1 MLSKR
6 SIRGDYVRQITISF
20 VALLVIF
27 SVALYSYLYFTAYS
41 NIKQELQKYSQY
53 ILANNIT
60 YTANQSFYIQ
70 NTNILSNDTIKIV
83 VLDEKITQEYYKKQT
98 IKDDVYFSLF
108 VPYKGNKTLNI
119 TKNITKEMW
128 FLENLFEGIVLV
140 NFFALILIQLFAL
153 AFSNILYKP
162 IHNLSQTLEKVK
174 EYDLETLNNNALP
187 LEFQPLVYSINNL
200 LQRIKNYLSSQ
211 KQLFIGIA
219 HELKTP
225 LAVMKTKCEVT
236 LIKERQKEVY
246 TDALK
251 ENISSINEMNAI
263 IKMLL
268 DLGRQESA
276 QFEKSSMVDINKIL
290 KKIADNFMILSKKE
304 NKSFF
309 VEIGEEEVL
318 LTIKPT
324 LLTQIV
330 QNFLQNAFKFTPKGK
345 SILLKS
351 SVEDGKLN
359 IIVMDEGC
367 GIDSELNDIYAP
379 FRRAGNKSGAG
390 LGLFLAKNAA
400 NALGGNISLQNR
412 SDKQGTIAKFQLK
425 ISDNWNKNC

>member
-1 MLSKR
+1 M
-6 SIRGDYVRQITISF
+6 
-20 VALLVIF
+20 VIF
-27 SVALYSYLYFTAYS
+27 SVALYSYLYFTAYG
-41 NIKQELQKYSQY
+41 NIKQELQKYSQH
-53 ILANNIT
+53 ILTNNIT
-60 YTANQSFYIQ
+60 YTTNQSFYIQ

-83 VLDEKITQEYYKKQT
+83 ILDEKITQEYYKKQT

>member
-1 MLSKR
+1 M
-6 SIRGDYVRQITISF
+6 
-20 VALLVIF
+20 VIF
-27 SVALYSYLYFTAYS
+27 SVALYSYLYFTAYG
-41 NIKQELQKYSQY
+41 NIKQELQKYSQH
-53 ILANNIT
+53 ILTNNIT
-60 YTANQSFYIQ
+60 YTTNQSFYIR

-108 VPYKGNKTLNI
+108 VPYKGNKTLKI

-359 IIVMDEGC
+359 IVVMDEGC

>member
-27 SVALYSYLYFTAYS
+27 SVALYSYLYFTAYG
-41 NIKQELQKYSQY
+41 NIKQELQKYSQH
-53 ILANNIT
+53 ILTNNIT
-60 YTANQSFYIQ
+60 YTTNQSFYIQ

-83 VLDEKITQEYYKKQT
+83 VLDEKIIQEYYKKQT

-128 FLENLFEGIVLV
+128 FLENLFEGIILV

>member
-1 MLSKR
+1 M
-6 SIRGDYVRQITISF
+6 
-20 VALLVIF
+20 VIF
-27 SVALYSYLYFTAYS
+27 SVALYSYLYFTAYG
-41 NIKQELQKYSQY
+41 NIKQELQKYSQH

-60 YTANQSFYIQ
+60 YTTNQSFYIQ

-276 QFEKSSMVDINKIL
+276 QFEKSSMVDINEIL
-290 KKIADNFMILSKKE
+290 KKIANNFMILSKKE

>member
-1 MLSKR
+1 M
-6 SIRGDYVRQITISF
+6 
-20 VALLVIF
+20 VIF
-27 SVALYSYLYFTAYS
+27 SVALYSYLYFTTYG
-41 NIKQELQKYSQY
+41 NIKQELQKYSQH
-53 ILANNIT
+53 ILTNNIT
-60 YTANQSFYIQ
+60 YTTNQSFYIQ

-359 IIVMDEGC
+359 IVVMDEGC

>member
-27 SVALYSYLYFTAYS
+27 SVALYSYLYFTAYG
-41 NIKQELQKYSQY
+41 NIKQELQKYSQH

-60 YTANQSFYIQ
+60 YTTNQSFYIQ

-309 VEIGEEEVL
+309 VEIEEEEVL

>member
-1 MLSKR
+1 M
-6 SIRGDYVRQITISF
+6 
-20 VALLVIF
+20 VIF
-27 SVALYSYLYFTAYS
+27 SVALYSYLYFTAYG
-41 NIKQELQKYSQY
+41 NIKQELQKYSQH

-60 YTANQSFYIQ
+60 YTTNQSFYIQ

-309 VEIGEEEVL
+309 VEIEEEEVL

>member
-1 MLSKR
+1 M
-6 SIRGDYVRQITISF
+6 
-20 VALLVIF
+20 VIF
-27 SVALYSYLYFTAYS
+27 SVALYSYLYFTAYG
-41 NIKQELQKYSQY
+41 NIKQELQKYSQH
-53 ILANNIT
+53 ILTNNIT
-60 YTANQSFYIQ
+60 YTTNQSFYIQ

-108 VPYKGNKTLNI
+108 VPYEGNKTLKI

-359 IIVMDEGC
+359 IVVMDEGC

>member
-1 MLSKR
+1 M
-6 SIRGDYVRQITISF
+6 
-20 VALLVIF
+20 VIF
-27 SVALYSYLYFTAYS
+27 SVALYSYLYFTAYG
-41 NIKQELQKYSQY
+41 NIKQELQKYSQH
-53 ILANNIT
+53 ILTNNIT
-60 YTANQSFYIQ
+60 YTTNQSFYIQ

-162 IHNLSQTLEKVK
+162 IYNLSQTLEKVK

>member
-1 MLSKR
+1 M
-6 SIRGDYVRQITISF
+6 
-20 VALLVIF
+20 VIF
-27 SVALYSYLYFTAYS
+27 SVALYSYLYFTAYG
-41 NIKQELQKYSQY
+41 NIKQELQKYSQH
-53 ILANNIT
+53 ILTNNIT
-60 YTANQSFYIQ
+60 YTTNQSFYIQ

-83 VLDEKITQEYYKKQT
+83 VLDEKIIQEYYKKQT

-412 SDKQGTIAKFQLK
+412 FDKQGTIAKFQLK

>member
-1 MLSKR
+1 M
-6 SIRGDYVRQITISF
+6 
-20 VALLVIF
+20 VIF
-27 SVALYSYLYFTAYS
+27 SVALYSYLYFTAYG
-41 NIKQELQKYSQY
+41 NIKQELQKYSQH
-53 ILANNIT
+53 ILTNNIT
-60 YTANQSFYIQ
+60 YTTNQSFYVQ

>member
-1 MLSKR
+1 M
-6 SIRGDYVRQITISF
+6 
-20 VALLVIF
+20 VIF
-27 SVALYSYLYFTAYS
+27 SVALYSYLYFTAYG
-41 NIKQELQKYSQY
+41 NIKQELQKYSQH

-60 YTANQSFYIQ
+60 YTTNQSFYIQ

-359 IIVMDEGC
+359 IVVMDEGC

>member
-27 SVALYSYLYFTAYS
+27 SVALYSYLYFTAYG
-41 NIKQELQKYSQY
+41 NIKQELQKYSQH
-53 ILANNIT
+53 ILTNNIT
-60 YTANQSFYIQ
+60 YTTNQSFYIQ

-83 VLDEKITQEYYKKQT
+83 VLDEKIIQEYYKKQT

>member
-1 MLSKR
+1 M
-6 SIRGDYVRQITISF
+6 
-20 VALLVIF
+20 VIF
-27 SVALYSYLYFTAYS
+27 SVALYSYLYFTAYG
-41 NIKQELQKYSQY
+41 NIKQDLQKYSQH
-53 ILANNIT
+53 ILTNNIT
-60 YTANQSFYIQ
+60 YTINQSFYIQ

-309 VEIGEEEVL
+309 VEIGEKEVL

>member
-1 MLSKR
+1 M
-6 SIRGDYVRQITISF
+6 
-20 VALLVIF
+20 VIF
-27 SVALYSYLYFTAYS
+27 SVALYSYLYFTTYG
-41 NIKQELQKYSQY
+41 NIKQELQKYSQH
-53 ILANNIT
+53 ILTNNIT
-60 YTANQSFYIQ
+60 YTTNQSFYIQ

>member
-1 MLSKR
+1 M
-6 SIRGDYVRQITISF
+6 
-20 VALLVIF
+20 VIF
-27 SVALYSYLYFTAYS
+27 SVALYSYLYFTAYG
-41 NIKQELQKYSQY
+41 NIKQELQKYSQH

-60 YTANQSFYIQ
+60 YTTNQSFYIQ
-70 NTNILSNDTIKIV
+70 NTNILSNDAIKIV

-128 FLENLFEGIVLV
+128 FLENLFEGIILV

>member
-20 VALLVIF
+20 VVLLVIF
-27 SVALYSYLYFTAYS
+27 SVALYSYLYFTAYG
-41 NIKQELQKYSQY
+41 NIKQELQKYSQH
-53 ILANNIT
+53 ILTNNIT
-60 YTANQSFYIQ
+60 YTTNQSFYIQ

-108 VPYKGNKTLNI
+108 VPYEGNKTLKI

-359 IIVMDEGC
+359 IVVMDEGC

>member
-27 SVALYSYLYFTAYS
+27 SVALYSYLYFTAYG
-41 NIKQELQKYSQY
+41 NIKQELQKYSQH
-53 ILANNIT
+53 ILTNNIT
-60 YTANQSFYIQ
+60 YTTNQSFYIQ

-83 VLDEKITQEYYKKQT
+83 VLDEKIIQEYYKKQT

-359 IIVMDEGC
+359 IVVMDEGC
-367 GIDSELNDIYAP
+367 GIDSELNDIYAII
-379 FRRAGNKSGAG
+379 
-390 LGLFLAKNAA
+390 L
-400 NALGGNISLQNR
+400 I
-412 SDKQGTIAKFQLK
+412 
-425 ISDNWNKNC
+425 

>member
-1 MLSKR
+1 M
-6 SIRGDYVRQITISF
+6 
-20 VALLVIF
+20 VIF
-27 SVALYSYLYFTAYS
+27 SVALYSYLYFTAYG
-41 NIKQELQKYSQY
+41 NIKQELQKYSQH
-53 ILANNIT
+53 ILTNNIT
-60 YTANQSFYIQ
+60 YTTNQSFYIQ

-83 VLDEKITQEYYKKQT
+83 VLDEKIIQEYYKKQT

-345 SILLKS
+345 SVLLKS

-412 SDKQGTIAKFQLK
+412 FDKQGTIAKFQLK

>member
-27 SVALYSYLYFTAYS
+27 SVALYSYLYFTAYG
-41 NIKQELQKYSQY
+41 NIKQELQKYSQH
-53 ILANNIT
+53 ILTNNIT
-60 YTANQSFYIQ
+60 YTTNQSFYIR

-359 IIVMDEGC
+359 IVVMDEGC

>member
-1 MLSKR
+1 M
-6 SIRGDYVRQITISF
+6 
-20 VALLVIF
+20 VIF
-27 SVALYSYLYFTAYS
+27 SVALYSYLYFTAYG
-41 NIKQELQKYSQY
+41 NIKQELQKYSQH
-53 ILANNIT
+53 ILTNNIT
-60 YTANQSFYIQ
+60 YTTNQSFYIQ

-359 IIVMDEGC
+359 IIVMDERC

>member
-20 VALLVIF
+20 VVLLVIF
-27 SVALYSYLYFTAYS
+27 SVALYSYLYFTAYG
-41 NIKQELQKYSQY
+41 NIKQELQKYSQH
-53 ILANNIT
+53 ILTNNIT
-60 YTANQSFYIQ
+60 YTTNQSFYIQ

-108 VPYKGNKTLNI
+108 VPYKGNKTLKI

>member
-1 MLSKR
+1 M
-6 SIRGDYVRQITISF
+6 
-20 VALLVIF
+20 VIF
-27 SVALYSYLYFTAYS
+27 SVALYSYLYFTTYG
-41 NIKQELQKYSQY
+41 NIKQELQKYSQH
-53 ILANNIT
+53 ILTNNIT
-60 YTANQSFYIQ
+60 YTTNQSFYIQ

-83 VLDEKITQEYYKKQT
+83 VVDEKITQEYYKKQT

-128 FLENLFEGIVLV
+128 FLENLFEGIILV

>member
-1 MLSKR
+1 M
-6 SIRGDYVRQITISF
+6 I
-20 VALLVIF
+20 IF
-27 SVALYSYLYFTAYS
+27 SVALYSYLYFTAYG
-41 NIKQELQKYSQY
+41 NIKQELQKYSQH
-53 ILANNIT
+53 ILTNNIT
-60 YTANQSFYIQ
+60 YTTNQSFYIQ

-128 FLENLFEGIVLV
+128 FLENLFEGIILV

-412 SDKQGTIAKFQLK
+412 FDKQGTIAKFQLK

>member
-27 SVALYSYLYFTAYS
+27 SVALYSYLYFTAYG
-41 NIKQELQKYSQY
+41 NIKQELQKYSQH
-53 ILANNIT
+53 ILTNNIT
-60 YTANQSFYIQ
+60 YTTNQSFYIQ

-359 IIVMDEGC
+359 IVVMDEGC

>member
-27 SVALYSYLYFTAYS
+27 SVALYSYLYFTAYG
-41 NIKQELQKYSQY
+41 NIKQELQKYSQH

-60 YTANQSFYIQ
+60 YTTNQSFYIQ

-309 VEIGEEEVL
+309 VEIGEKEVL

>member
-20 VALLVIF
+20 VVLLVIF
-27 SVALYSYLYFTAYS
+27 SVALYSYLYFTAYG
-41 NIKQELQKYSQY
+41 NIKQELQKYSQH
-53 ILANNIT
+53 ILTNNIT
-60 YTANQSFYIQ
+60 YTTNQSFYIQ

-108 VPYKGNKTLNI
+108 VPYEGNKTLKI

-379 FRRAGNKSGAG
+379 FRRVGNKSGAG

>member
-20 VALLVIF
+20 VALLIIF
-27 SVALYSYLYFTAYS
+27 SVALYSYLYFTAYG
-41 NIKQELQKYSQY
+41 NIKQELQKYSQH

-60 YTANQSFYIQ
+60 YTTNQSFYIQ

-128 FLENLFEGIVLV
+128 FLENLFEGIILV

>member
-1 MLSKR
+1 M
-6 SIRGDYVRQITISF
+6 
-20 VALLVIF
+20 VIF
-27 SVALYSYLYFTAYS
+27 SVALYSYLYFTTYG
-41 NIKQELQKYSQY
+41 NIKQELQKYSQH
-53 ILANNIT
+53 ILTNNIT
-60 YTANQSFYIQ
+60 YTTNQSFYIQ

-83 VLDEKITQEYYKKQT
+83 VVDEKITQEYYKKQT

-359 IIVMDEGC
+359 IVVMDEGC

-412 SDKQGTIAKFQLK
+412 FDKQGTIAKFQLK

>member
-20 VALLVIF
+20 VALLIIF
-27 SVALYSYLYFTAYS
+27 SVALYSYLYFTAYG
-41 NIKQELQKYSQY
+41 NIKQELQKYSQH

-60 YTANQSFYIQ
+60 YTTNQSFYIQ

-309 VEIGEEEVL
+309 VEIEEEEVL

>member
-27 SVALYSYLYFTAYS
+27 SVALYSYLYFTAYG
-41 NIKQELQKYSQY
+41 NIKQELQKYSQH

-60 YTANQSFYIQ
+60 YTTNQSFYIQ

-128 FLENLFEGIVLV
+128 FLENLFEGIILV

-290 KKIADNFMILSKKE
+290 KKIADNFTILSKKE

-379 FRRAGNKSGAG
+379 FRRVGNKSGAG

>member
-20 VALLVIF
+20 VVLLVIF
-27 SVALYSYLYFTAYS
+27 SVALYSYLYFTAYG
-41 NIKQELQKYSQY
+41 NIKQELQKYSQH
-53 ILANNIT
+53 ILTNNIT
-60 YTANQSFYIQ
+60 YTTNQSFYIQ

-108 VPYKGNKTLNI
+108 VPYEGNKTLKI

-200 LQRIKNYLSSQ
+200 LQRIKNYLSNQ

>member
-27 SVALYSYLYFTAYS
+27 SVALYSYLYFTAYG
-41 NIKQELQKYSQY
+41 NIKQELQKYSQH
-53 ILANNIT
+53 ILTNNIT
-60 YTANQSFYIQ
+60 YTTNQSFYIQ

-108 VPYKGNKTLNI
+108 VPYKGNKTLKI

-309 VEIGEEEVL
+309 VEIEEEEVL

>member
-1 MLSKR
+1 M
-6 SIRGDYVRQITISF
+6 
-20 VALLVIF
+20 VIF
-27 SVALYSYLYFTAYS
+27 SVALYSYLYFTAYG
-41 NIKQELQKYSQY
+41 NIKQELQKYSQH
-53 ILANNIT
+53 ILTNNIT
-60 YTANQSFYIQ
+60 YTTNQSFYIQ

-359 IIVMDEGC
+359 IVVMDEGC

>member
-27 SVALYSYLYFTAYS
+27 SVALYSYLYFTTYG

-290 KKIADNFMILSKKE
+290 KKIADNFTILSKKE

>member
-20 VALLVIF
+20 VALLIIF
-27 SVALYSYLYFTAYS
+27 SVALYSYLYFTAYG
-41 NIKQELQKYSQY
+41 NIKQELQKYSQH

-60 YTANQSFYIQ
+60 YTTNQSFYIQ

-128 FLENLFEGIVLV
+128 FLENLFEGIILV

-276 QFEKSSMVDINKIL
+276 QFEKSSIVDINKIL

-309 VEIGEEEVL
+309 VEIEEEEVL

>member
-27 SVALYSYLYFTAYS
+27 SVALYSYLYFTAYG
-41 NIKQELQKYSQY
+41 NIKQELQKYSQH
-53 ILANNIT
+53 ILTNNIT
-60 YTANQSFYIQ
+60 YTTNQSFYIQ

-98 IKDDVYFSLF
+98 IKDDVYFLLF

-304 NKSFF
+304 NK
-309 VEIGEEEVL
+309 EVL

-359 IIVMDEGC
+359 IVVMDEGC